1 MFTQPAVMLHGGV
14 TCVRDCGP
22 LQIHTFTKEDYMALN
37 AHLETLK
44 RKHQEMSEAVETAQ
58 RAPGVDDLEVASMK
72 KEKLRLKEE
81 IARLSS

>member
-1 MFTQPAVMLHGGV
+1 
-14 TCVRDCGP
+14 
-22 LQIHTFTKEDYMALN
+22 MALN

-44 RKHQEMSEAVETAQ
+44 RKHQAMSDAVKNAQ
-58 RAPGVDDLEVASMK
+58 RAPGVDDLEVATMK